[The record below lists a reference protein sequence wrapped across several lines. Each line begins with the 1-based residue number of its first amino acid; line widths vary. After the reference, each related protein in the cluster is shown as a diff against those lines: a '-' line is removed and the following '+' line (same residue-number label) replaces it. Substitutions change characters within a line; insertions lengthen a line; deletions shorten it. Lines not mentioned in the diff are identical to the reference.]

1 MMHTHSAT
9 DDPAA
14 TDGFV
19 IRWAAFYDPLVKV
32 MTLGQAARLRRQ
44 SVALAAID
52 TGDVVLD
59 VGCGTGDLTLAAQR
73 RVGNTGQ
80 VSGIDPAPEMIAV
93 ARRKSA
99 AANATI
105 DLRVGVIEALP
116 FPDNKFDVV
125 LSSLMMHHLPAQ
137 VQLAGLAEIYRV
149 LRPGGRLL
157 IVDFKRPTSR
167 IGRTI
172 ITALLHG
179 GLQGGVQDLAATLAQ
194 GRFTAVEAGDTLFP
208 PVGYV
213 SARKGA

>member
-9 DDPAA
+9 DDPAV
-14 TDGFV
+14 TEGFV

-73 RVGNTGQ
+73 RAGNIGQ
-80 VSGIDPAPEMIAV
+80 VSGIDPASEMIAV
-93 ARRKSA
+93 ALRKSA

-116 FPDNKFDVV
+116 FPDNNFDVV

-137 VQLAGLAEIYRV
+137 IQLAGLAEIYRV

-167 IGRTI
+167 FGRTI

-213 SARKGA
+213 RARKEA